1 MRAFACG
8 REHIG
13 GAGFCVEAKGPAAKP
28 RRVVDHFRLVEGV
41 TVSRP
46 LDAALSRRP

>member
-13 GAGFCVEAKGPAAKP
+13 GAGFCVEAKGPAAKL
-28 RRVVDHFRLVEGV
+28 RRVENSSAAEGV

-46 LDAALSRRP
+46 HDAALSRRP

>member
-1 MRAFACG
+1 VWEER
-8 REHIG
+8 IG
-13 GAGFCVEAKGPAAKP
+13 GADFCVEAKGPAAKLQ
-28 RRVVDHFRLVEGV
+28 RVEDNLRLVEGV